1 MLDGFGIIQYYPTI
15 ILLEAVPELLD
26 ELRGFFGF

>member
-15 ILLEAVPELLD
+15 ILPVAVPELLD